1 MKGIAPMPDCTE
13 ERDLFGSL
21 GRRRIEVGFDG
32 GEVTSDAGLLLLR
45 QVERKLGLLKAAAQ
59 VLPDPRNPE
68 LIVHTTEHL
77 LRQRV
82 FGLCQGYE
90 DLNDHDQ
97 LRLDPALQTALD
109 KRGKT
114 AAAQYGASSPTL
126 CRFEARASR
135 EAAVDVHRVLVEQF
149 IASFAEPPQELI
161 LDFDA
166 TNDPVHGEQD
176 ERHFSAFYN
185 GYCFLPLYVFCGEQL
200 LVAYLRSAKHD
211 AALHAAAIMKLLT
224 RRLRQAWPDVRLV
237 FRGDSGFCRRR
248 LLSWCERNGVDY
260 IVGLQKNSRL
270 LAMAAS
276 WREQAQAAFEHHG
289 TPQRVFGEFTYQ
301 ARTWRK
307 ARRVVAKA
315 ERTAQGPNPR
325 FILTSL
331 PEAPQ
336 VAYEWIYCA
345 RGEMENR
352 IKECQLGLFA
362 DRTSCH
368 LWWPNQFRLLL
379 ASLAYVLME
388 RLRNI
393 GLIGTDW
400 ARTQTSTLRCKLLK
414 VGAVIV
420 RNTRRIR
427 FFISSA
433 FPYRD
438 TLLLV
443 ARRFA
448 SG

>member
-1 MKGIAPMPDCTE
+1 MPNCTG
-13 ERDLFGSL
+13 ERDLFGAL

-32 GEVTSDAGLLLLR
+32 GEVSSDAGLLLLR
-45 QVERKLGLLKAAAQ
+45 QVERKVGLLRAAAQ
-59 VLPDPRNPE
+59 VLPDPRHPV
-68 LIVHTTEHL
+68 LVLHTTEQL

-109 KRGKT
+109 ERGTT
-114 AAAQYGASSPTL
+114 AALQNGASSPTL
-126 CRFEARASR
+126 CRFEGRANR
-135 EAAVDVHRVLVEQF
+135 QAAVELHRVLVDQF
-149 IASFAEPPQELI
+149 IASFAEPPQELV

-166 TNDPVHGEQD
+166 TDDLVHGEQVG
-176 ERHFSAFYN
+176 RHFSRYYN
-185 GYCFLPLYVFCGEQL
+185 NYCFLPLYVFCGEQL

-224 RRLRQAWPDVRLV
+224 RRLRQAWPEVRLI
-237 FRGDSGFCRRR
+237 FRGDSGFCRPR
-248 LLSWCERNGVDY
+248 LLSWCEHNGVDY
-260 IVGLQKNSRL
+260 IVGLQQNSRL
-270 LAMAAS
+270 LAMAANY
-276 WREQAQAAFEHHG
+276 REQAQAAFQASG
-289 TPQRVFGEFTYQ
+289 TPQRVFGEFAYQ
-301 ARTWRK
+301 ARTWRR
-307 ARRVVAKA
+307 ARRVIAKA
-315 ERTAQGPNPR
+315 EHNAQGANPR

-331 PEAPQ
+331 PEPPQ
-336 VAYEWIYCA
+336 VAYEWLYCA

-352 IKECQLGLFA
+352 LKECQLGLFA

-393 GLIGTDW
+393 GLAGTDL
-400 ARTQTSTLRCKLLK
+400 ARAQMSTLRCKLLK

-438 TLLLV
+438 TYCLV

>member
-1 MKGIAPMPDCTE
+1 MPNCTE
-13 ERDLFGSL
+13 ERDLFGTL
-21 GRRRIEVGFDG
+21 GRRQIEVGFDG
-32 GEVTSDAGLLLLR
+32 GEVSSDAGGLLLLR
-45 QVERKLGLLKAAAQ
+45 QVERKLGLLKAAAR

-68 LIVHTTEHL
+68 LILHTTEQL

-109 KRGKT
+109 KRGRT
-114 AAAQYGASSPTL
+114 AAAQAGASSPTL
-126 CRFEARASR
+126 CRFEGRANR
-135 EAAVDVHRVLVEQF
+135 QAVVDVHRVLLDQF
-149 IASFAEPPQELI
+149 IASFAAPPAELI

-166 TNDPVHGEQD
+166 TDDPVHGAQEG
-176 ERHFSAFYN
+176 RHFSAYYDN
-185 GYCFLPLYVFCGEQL
+185 YCFLPLYVFCGEQL

-211 AALHAAAIMKLLT
+211 GALHAAAIMKLLT
-224 RRLRQAWPDVRLV
+224 RRLRQAWPEVRLV
-237 FRGDSGFCRRR
+237 FRGDSGFCRPR
-248 LLSWCERNGVDY
+248 LLSWCERNRVDY
-260 IVGLQKNSRL
+260 IIGLQKNSRL
-270 LAMAAS
+270 LTMAAP
-276 WREQAQAAFEHHG
+276 WREQAQAAFEATG
-289 TPQRVFGEFTYQ
+289 TAQRVFGEFPYQ
-301 ARTWRK
+301 AHSWRRE
-307 ARRVVAKA
+307 RRAIAKA
-315 ERTAQGPNPR
+315 EHNAQGANPR
-325 FILTSL
+325 FILTTL
-331 PEAPQ
+331 PEGPEE
-336 VAYEWIYCA
+336 AYEWIYCA

-352 IKECQLGLFA
+352 LKECQLGLFA
-362 DRTSCH
+362 DRTSCQ

-388 RLRNI
+388 RLRNV
-393 GLIGTDW
+393 GLVGTEL
-400 ARTQTSTLRCKLLK
+400 ARTQMWILRCKLLK

-438 TLLLV
+438 LFWLV

>member
-1 MKGIAPMPDCTE
+1 MPNCTE
-13 ERDLFGSL
+13 ERDLFGAL

-32 GEVTSDAGLLLLR
+32 GEVSSDAGLLLLR

-59 VLPDPRNPE
+59 VLPDPRNPD
-68 LIVHTTEHL
+68 LVLHTTEQL

-109 KRGKT
+109 KRGRT
-114 AAAQYGASSPTL
+114 AARQHGASSPTL
-126 CRFEARASR
+126 CRFEARANR
-135 EAAVDVHRVLVEQF
+135 QAVVELHRVLVDQF

-166 TNDPVHGEQD
+166 TDDPVHGEQIG
-176 ERHFSAFYN
+176 RHFSAYYD
-185 GYCFLPLYVFCGEQL
+185 GYCFLPPYVFCGEQL
-200 LVAYLRSAKHD
+200 LVAYLRSAKQD
-211 AALHAAAIMKLLT
+211 AALHAAAILKLLT
-224 RRLRQAWPDVRLV
+224 RRLRQAWPTVRLV
-237 FRGDSGFCRRR
+237 FRGDSGFCRDH
-248 LLSWCERNGVDY
+248 LLSWCERNDVDY
-260 IVGLQKNSRL
+260 LVGLQKNPKL
-270 LAMAAS
+270 LALAAS
-276 WREQAQAAFEHHG
+276 WREQAQAAFASCG
-289 TPQRVFGEFTYQ
+289 TPQRVFGEFAYQ
-301 ARTWRK
+301 ARSWRR
-307 ARRVVAKA
+307 ARRVIAKA
-315 ERTAQGPNPR
+315 EHNTQGPNPR

-336 VAYEWIYCA
+336 VAYEWLNCA

-352 IKECQLGLFA
+352 IEECQLGLFA

-379 ASLAYVLME
+379 ASLGYVLME

-393 GLIGTDW
+393 GLVGTDW
-400 ARTQTSTLRCKLLK
+400 ARAQMSTLRCRLLK

-427 FFISSA
+427 FFVSSA

-438 TLLLV
+438 IFVLV

>member
-1 MKGIAPMPDCTE
+1 MPNCTE
-13 ERDLFGSL
+13 ETDLFGAL

-32 GEVTSDAGLLLLR
+32 GEVSSDAGLLLLR
-45 QVERKLGLLKAAAQ
+45 QVERKLGLLKAAAR
-59 VLPDPRNPE
+59 VLPDRRNPQ
-68 LIVHTTEHL
+68 LVLHTTEQL

-90 DLNDHDQ
+90 DLNDHDR
-97 LRLDPALQTALD
+97 LRLDPTLQTALD
-109 KRGKT
+109 KRGTT
-114 AAAQYGASSPTL
+114 AAMQNGASSPTL
-126 CRFEARASR
+126 CRFEARANR
-135 EAAVDVHRVLVEQF
+135 KAAVELHRVLIEQF

-166 TNDPVHGEQD
+166 TDDLVHGEQD
-176 ERHFSAFYN
+176 RRHFSAYYN
-185 GYCFLPLYVFCGEQL
+185 NYCFLPLYVFCGEQL

-211 AALHAAAIMKLLT
+211 AALHAAAIMQLLT
-224 RRLRQAWPDVRLV
+224 RRLRQAWPQVRLV
-237 FRGDSGFCRRR
+237 FRGDSGFCRPR
-248 LLSWCERNGVDY
+248 LLGWCERNGVDY
-260 IVGLQKNSRL
+260 IIGLPKNSRL
-270 LAMAAS
+270 LAMAAT
-276 WREQAQAAFEHHG
+276 WREQAHVAFERIG

-301 ARTWRK
+301 AHSWRRG
-307 ARRVVAKA
+307 RRVIAKA
-315 ERTAQGPNPR
+315 EHNAQGANPR
-325 FILTSL
+325 FLVTSL

-336 VAYEWIYCA
+336 VTYEWIYCA

-393 GLIGTDW
+393 GLVGTEW
-400 ARTQTSTLRCKLLK
+400 ARAQMGTLRCKLLK

-438 TLLLV
+438 TFLLV

>member
-1 MKGIAPMPDCTE
+1 MPNCTE
-13 ERDLFGSL
+13 ERDLFGTL

-59 VLPDPRNPE
+59 VLPDPRNAD
-68 LIVHTTEHL
+68 LVVHTTEQL

-97 LRLDPALQTALD
+97 LRLDPVLQTALD
-109 KRGKT
+109 KRGKS
-114 AAAQYGASSPTL
+114 AVQQCGASSPTL
-126 CRFEARASR
+126 CRFEARANR
-135 EAAVDVHRVLVEQF
+135 KAVVDLHRVLVEQF
-149 IASFAEPPQELI
+149 IASFAQPPAELI

-166 TNDPVHGEQD
+166 TDDLVHGEQIG
-176 ERHFSAFYN
+176 RHFSRYYD

-211 AALHAAAIMKLLT
+211 AALHTAAIMKLLT
-224 RRLRQAWPDVRLV
+224 RRLRQAWPNVRLV
-237 FRGDSGFCRRR
+237 FRGDSGFCRDR

-270 LAMAAS
+270 LAMSAT
-276 WREQAQAAFEHHG
+276 WREQAQAAFEYSG
-289 TPQRVFGEFTYQ
+289 QPQRIFGEFAYQ
-301 ARTWRK
+301 AHPWRQ
-307 ARRVVAKA
+307 ARRVIAKA
-315 ERTAQGPNPR
+315 EHNAQGANPR
-325 FILTSL
+325 FIVTSL
-331 PEAPQ
+331 PETPQ
-336 VAYEWIYCA
+336 VTYEWIYCA

-388 RLRNI
+388 RLRNL
-393 GLIGTDW
+393 GLVGTEW
-400 ARTQTSTLRCKLLK
+400 ARAQIGTLRCKLLK

-427 FFISSA
+427 FFISTA

-438 TLLLV
+438 TFILV

>member
-1 MKGIAPMPDCTE
+1 MPNCTG
-13 ERDLFGSL
+13 ERDLFGVL

-32 GEVTSDAGLLLLR
+32 GEVSSDVGLLLLR
-45 QVERKLGLLKAAAQ
+45 QVERKLGLLKAVAQ
-59 VLPDPRNPE
+59 VLPDPRDPR
-68 LIVHTTEHL
+68 LILHTTEQL

-109 KRGKT
+109 KRGKN
-114 AAAQYGASSPTL
+114 AAEQYAASSPTL
-126 CRFEARASR
+126 CRFEARADR
-135 EAAVDVHRVLVEQF
+135 KAVVDLHRVLIDQF
-149 IASFAEPPQELI
+149 IASFAKPPQELI

-166 TNDPVHGEQD
+166 TDDLVHGQQEG
-176 ERHFSAFYN
+176 RHFSRYYDN
-185 GYCFLPLYVFCGEQL
+185 YCFLPLYVFCGEQL

-211 AALHAAAIMKLLT
+211 AALHTAAILKLLT
-224 RRLRQAWPDVRLV
+224 RRLRQAWPQVRLV
-237 FRGDSGFCRRR
+237 FRGDAGFCRNR

-260 IVGLQKNSRL
+260 IVGLQKNARL

-276 WREQAQAAFEHHG
+276 CSEQAQVGFELSG
-289 TPQRVFGEFTYQ
+289 TVQRVFGEFAYR
-301 ARTWRK
+301 ARTW
-307 ARRVVAKA
+307 ACPRRVITKA
-315 ERTAQGPNPR
+315 EHASQGPNPR
-325 FILTSL
+325 FIVTSL

-336 VAYEWIYCA
+336 LAYEWIYSA

-379 ASLAYVLME
+379 ASLAYVLLE
-388 RLRNI
+388 RLRNV
-393 GLIGTDW
+393 GLIGTEW
-400 ARTQTSTLRCKLLK
+400 ARAQMSTLRCKLLK
-414 VGAVIV
+414 VGAVVV

-433 FPYRD
+433 FPYREVFV
-438 TLLLV
+438 LV

>member
-1 MKGIAPMPDCTE
+1 MPDCTE

-315 ERTAQGPNPR
+315 EHNAQGPNPR

-393 GLIGTDW
+393 GLVGTDW

>member
-1 MKGIAPMPDCTE
+1 MPNCTE
-13 ERDLFGSL
+13 ERDLFGTL

-32 GEVTSDAGLLLLR
+32 GEVSSDAGLLLLR

-59 VLPDPRNPE
+59 VLPDPRNPD
-68 LIVHTTEHL
+68 LIVHTTEQL
-77 LRQRV
+77 LQQRV

-109 KRGKT
+109 KRGNT
-114 AAAQYGASSPTL
+114 AAAQCGASSPTL
-126 CRFEARASR
+126 CRFEARANR
-135 EAAVDVHRVLVEQF
+135 RAVVDVHRVLLDQF

-166 TNDPVHGEQD
+166 TDDLVHGAQVG
-176 ERHFSAFYN
+176 RHFSRYYDN
-185 GYCFLPLYVFCGEQL
+185 YCFLPLYVFCGEQL

-237 FRGDSGFCRRR
+237 FRGDSGFCRDR

-276 WREQAQAAFEHHG
+276 WREQAQAAFESYG
-289 TPQRVFGEFTYQ
+289 TPQRVFGEFSYQ
-301 ARTWRK
+301 ARAWRQN
-307 ARRVVAKA
+307 RRVIAKA
-315 ERTAQGPNPR
+315 EHNAQGPNPR

-388 RLRNI
+388 RLRTI
-393 GLIGTDW
+393 GLAGTEW
-400 ARTQTSTLRCKLLK
+400 ARAQMSTLRCKLLK

-427 FFISSA
+427 FFLSSA

-438 TLLLV
+438 TYVLV

>member
-1 MKGIAPMPDCTE
+1 MPDCTE

-260 IVGLQKNSRL
+260 VVGLQKNSRL

>member
-1 MKGIAPMPDCTE
+1 MPNCTE
-13 ERDLFGSL
+13 ERDLFGAL
-21 GRRRIEVGFDG
+21 GRRQIEVGFDG
-32 GEVTSDAGLLLLR
+32 GEVSSDAGGLLLLR
-45 QVERKLGLLKAAAQ
+45 QVERKLGLLKAAAR
-59 VLPDPRNPE
+59 VLPDPRNPD
-68 LIVHTTEHL
+68 LILHTTEQL

-90 DLNDHDQ
+90 DLNDHDR

-109 KRGKT
+109 KRGKS
-114 AAAQYGASSPTL
+114 AARQAGASSPTL
-126 CRFEARASR
+126 CRFEARTNR
-135 EAAVDVHRVLVEQF
+135 QAAVDVHRVLIEQF
-149 IASFAEPPQELI
+149 IASFAEAPQELI

-166 TNDPVHGEQD
+166 TDDRVHGEQD
-176 ERHFSAFYN
+176 GRHFSAYYDS
-185 GYCFLPLYVFCGEQL
+185 YCFLPLYVFCGEQL

-211 AALHAAAIMKLLT
+211 GALHAAAIMKLLT
-224 RRLRQAWPDVRLV
+224 RRLRQAWPNVRLV
-237 FRGDSGFCRRR
+237 FRGDSGFCRDR
-248 LLSWCERNGVDY
+248 LLSWCERNDVDY
-260 IVGLQKNSRL
+260 IIGLQKNSRL
-270 LAMAAS
+270 LAMAAT
-276 WREQAQAAFEHHG
+276 WREQAQAAFESAA
-289 TPQRVFGEFTYQ
+289 TAQRVFGEFAYQ
-301 ARTWRK
+301 ARSWRR
-307 ARRVVAKA
+307 ARRVIAKA
-315 ERTAQGPNPR
+315 EHNAQGANPR
-325 FILTSL
+325 FILTTL
-331 PEAPQ
+331 PEPPQ
-336 VAYEWIYCA
+336 EAYEWIYCA

-352 IKECQLGLFA
+352 LKECQLGLFA

-393 GLIGTDW
+393 GLAGTEL
-400 ARTQTSTLRCKLLK
+400 ARAQMGTLRCKLLK

-438 TLLLV
+438 TFLRA

>member
-1 MKGIAPMPDCTE
+1 
-13 ERDLFGSL
+13 
-21 GRRRIEVGFDG
+21 VGFDG
-32 GEVTSDAGLLLLR
+32 GEVSSDAGGLLLLR
-45 QVERKLGLLKAAAQ
+45 QVERKLGLLKAAAR
-59 VLPDPRNPE
+59 VLPDPRNPD
-68 LIVHTTEHL
+68 LILHTTEQL

-90 DLNDHDQ
+90 DLNDHDR

-109 KRGKT
+109 KRGKS
-114 AAAQYGASSPTL
+114 AARQAGASSPTL
-126 CRFEARASR
+126 CRFEARTNR
-135 EAAVDVHRVLVEQF
+135 QAAVDVHRVLIEQF
-149 IASFAEPPQELI
+149 IASFAEAPQELI

-166 TNDPVHGEQD
+166 TDDRVHGEQD
-176 ERHFSAFYN
+176 GRHFSAYYDS
-185 GYCFLPLYVFCGEQL
+185 YCFLPLYVFCGEQL

-211 AALHAAAIMKLLT
+211 GALHAAAIMKLLT
-224 RRLRQAWPDVRLV
+224 RRLRQAWPNVRLV
-237 FRGDSGFCRRR
+237 FRGDSGFCRDR
-248 LLSWCERNGVDY
+248 LLSWCERNDVDY
-260 IVGLQKNSRL
+260 IIGLQKNSRL
-270 LAMAAS
+270 LAMAAT
-276 WREQAQAAFEHHG
+276 WREQAQAAFESAA
-289 TPQRVFGEFTYQ
+289 TAQRVFGEFAYQ
-301 ARTWRK
+301 ARSWRR
-307 ARRVVAKA
+307 ARRVIAKA
-315 ERTAQGPNPR
+315 EHNAQGANPR
-325 FILTSL
+325 FILTTL
-331 PEAPQ
+331 PEPPQ
-336 VAYEWIYCA
+336 EAYEWIYCA

-352 IKECQLGLFA
+352 LKECQLGLFA

-393 GLIGTDW
+393 GLAGTEL
-400 ARTQTSTLRCKLLK
+400 ARAQMGTLRCKLLK

-438 TLLLV
+438 TFLRA

>member
-1 MKGIAPMPDCTE
+1 MPNCTE
-13 ERDLFGSL
+13 ETDLFGTL
-21 GRRRIEVGFDG
+21 GRRRIEIGFDG

-59 VLPDPRNPE
+59 VLPDPRNPD
-68 LIVHTTEHL
+68 LVVHTTEQM

-114 AAAQYGASSPTL
+114 AEEQCGASSPTL
-126 CRFEARASR
+126 CRFEARANR
-135 EAAVDVHRVLVEQF
+135 KAVVDLHRVLVEQF
-149 IASFAEPPQELI
+149 IASFTEPPQELI

-166 TNDPVHGEQD
+166 TDDPVHGEQVD
-176 ERHFSAFYN
+176 RHFSAYYN

-211 AALHAAAIMKLLT
+211 AALHASAIMKLLT
-224 RRLRQAWPDVRLV
+224 RRLRQAWPSVRLV
-237 FRGDSGFCRRR
+237 FRGDSGFCRPR
-248 LLSWCERNGVDY
+248 LLDWCERNGVDY
-260 IVGLQKNSRL
+260 ILGLQKNSRL
-270 LAMAAS
+270 LAMAAT
-276 WREQAQAAFEHHG
+276 WRGQAQVAFATCG
-289 TPQRVFGEFTYQ
+289 TPQRVFGEFAYQ
-301 ARTWRK
+301 AGTWRR
-307 ARRVVAKA
+307 ARRVIAKA
-315 ERTAQGPNPR
+315 EHNALGANPR
-325 FILTSL
+325 FIVTSL

-336 VAYEWIYCA
+336 EAYEWLYCA

-352 IKECQLGLFA
+352 LKECQLGLFA

-393 GLIGTDW
+393 GLVGTDL
-400 ARTQTSTLRCKLLK
+400 ARAQMSTLRCKLLK

-438 TLLLV
+438 TFVLI